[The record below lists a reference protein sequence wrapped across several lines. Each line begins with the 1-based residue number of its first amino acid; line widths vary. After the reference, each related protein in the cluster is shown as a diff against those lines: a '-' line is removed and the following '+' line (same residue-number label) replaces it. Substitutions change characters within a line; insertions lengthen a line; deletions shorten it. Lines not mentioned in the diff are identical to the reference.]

1 MAYDYI
7 KLAKAKKW
15 NEKELNA
22 FKNHINKGTDQS
34 DKALDVFNDNPLI
47 YDAEGINLDQSQI
60 AKGFK
65 YLYNLGFTPTGKQ
78 RSNSPFGYREEFIVK
93 SPKSIVVKGFYQPS
107 FWSSF
112 KVPIYEAYGGVKGDM
127 ETMEYYYDGGKISII
142 G

>member
-93 SPKSIVVKGFYQPS
+93 SPN
-107 FWSSF
+107 
-112 KVPIYEAYGGVKGDM
+112 GGVKGDM